1 MNIINNTTNPFDEV
15 IFAHNDLVMSIA
27 GVKNVETMCDNIA
40 EKTAEVTK
48 EYIEEGADPTEATL
62 DGLRACRS
70 TEFICFKPDMK
81 ALIAAVVQTAED
93 GNMCHMREYQQE
105 TGNKIPKDM
114 WDYIYSLVK

>member
-1 MNIINNTTNPFDEV
+1 MNIIKKTTNPFDEV
-15 IFAHNDLVMSIA
+15 IFAHNDLVMSVA
-27 GVKNVETMCDNIA
+27 SVKNAEAMCDNMA

-81 ALIAAVVQTAED
+81 ALIAAVVQTAVD

-114 WDYIYSLVK
+114 WNYIYSLVK